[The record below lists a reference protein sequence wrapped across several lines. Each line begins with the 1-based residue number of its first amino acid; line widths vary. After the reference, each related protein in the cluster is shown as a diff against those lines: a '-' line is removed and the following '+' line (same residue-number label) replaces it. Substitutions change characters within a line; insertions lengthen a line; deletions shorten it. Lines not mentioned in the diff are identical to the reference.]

1 MKLVGLVAL
10 LLATGFCSAPDPMT
24 AVVEGGGSHG
34 ARVAEAVQLVI
45 KVTNTGPFIPHLG
58 FVFRTPDRW
67 FEVHRMTDLGGCTIA
82 QEQSALD
89 CGDLAKSESKT
100 YSFHSIATTV
110 GTFRYELAL
119 RELVHPFNYVND
131 HSDGADVLT
140 WDETVSAT

>member
-10 LLATGFCSAPDPMT
+10 LLATGFCSAPDAMA

-58 FVFRTPDRW
+58 FVFRTPHRR
-67 FEVHRMTDLGGCTIA
+67 FEVHKMTALGGCTIA
-82 QEQSALD
+82 EEQSAFD

-100 YSFHSIATTV
+100 YSFHSIETTV
-110 GTFRYELAL
+110 GTFPYAL
-119 RELVHPFNYVND
+119 PLRALVHPSNYFND
-131 HSDGADVLT
+131 HP
-140 WDETVSAT
+140 EH